1 MGGEQFD
8 SIVTIVAGV
17 VILFLT
23 ILWVILPFVVMSI
36 KGRLDRLIEL
46 VSVNNEI
53 TLESIR
59 EDEERTCES
68 VVDLVRAIESLPR
81 GSRPRPPP
89 RPDAWPRPSWR
100 RRRRARGPGDGRGEG
115 EPSGAGAPRGAVP
128 SCWKPGEICTRCPAD
143 G

>member
-17 VILFLT
+17 VILVLT

-53 TLESIR
+53 TLESNR
-59 EDEERTCES
+59 LLDKLASEVES
-68 VVDLVRAIESLPR
+68 SV
-81 GSRPRPPP
+81 GN
-89 RPDAWPRPSWR
+89 
-100 RRRRARGPGDGRGEG
+100 
-115 EPSGAGAPRGAVP
+115 
-128 SCWKPGEICTRCPAD
+128 
-143 G
+143 

>member
-53 TLESIR
+53 TLESNR
-59 EDEERTCES
+59 LLDKLASEVES
-68 VVDLVRAIESLPR
+68 SV
-81 GSRPRPPP
+81 
-89 RPDAWPRPSWR
+89 
-100 RRRRARGPGDGRGEG
+100 
-115 EPSGAGAPRGAVP
+115 
-128 SCWKPGEICTRCPAD
+128 KN
-143 G
+143 